1 MRILFVHQNFPG
13 QYRHLARHYASLPEH
28 EVVAVGEKANIVRQR
43 PQLPGVKLLGY
54 EMPASGTPKASAE
67 DSLRRAIQRG
77 RIVAAGA
84 ARLRRSG
91 FRPDVVF
98 AHIGW
103 GEALFLK
110 DVFPDALVLLYCE
123 FFYRARGGD
132 LGFDPEFPVTAEK
145 VLRLRLMNAPL
156 LMALDA
162 SDWGV
167 APTVWQRRQ
176 FPAVHAS
183 RIGVV
188 HEGIDT
194 DCVTERADARFAIP
208 GTGLTLS
215 REDEVVTYVARNL
228 EPYRGF
234 HVFMRTIPEIQKR
247 RPRAQVVIAGGDEVS
262 YSPRLPEGDTW
273 RARMLREMRGKID
286 LSRVHFTGRIAYRD
300 YVSLLQVS
308 SAHVYL
314 TYPFVLSWSLLEAMS
329 AGCPVVASRTPPV
342 EEVIVHGRNGLLA
355 DFFSPGDIAARVD
368 ELLRRPDDARG
379 LRDAARHTA
388 AERYDLKRVCLPQQV
403 ALVDRLL
410 SQAKKNRPARPGGS
424 SERQAAS
431 AGPSSSASLPGRA
444 ACG

>member
-13 QYRHLARHYASLPEH
+13 QYRHVARHYASLPGH
-28 EVVAVGEKANIVRQR
+28 EVVAVGEKKNVLAQR
-43 PQLPGVKLLGY
+43 PLIPGVKLLGY
-54 EMPASGTPKASAE
+54 EMPAPGTHKAPG
-67 DSLRRAIQRG
+67 DDHLHRAVQRG
-77 RIVAAGA
+77 RVVAAGA
-84 ARLRRSG
+84 ARLRRAG
-91 FRPDVVF
+91 FRPDVIF

-110 DVFPDALVLLYCE
+110 DVFPEALVLLYCE

-132 LGFDPEFPVTAEK
+132 LGFDPEFPATPEK

-167 APTVWQRRQ
+167 APTLWQRRQ
-176 FPAVHAS
+176 FPPAHAS
-183 RIGVV
+183 RISVV

-194 DCVTERADARFAIP
+194 DSVSGRADARFTIP
-208 GTGLTLS
+208 GAGLTLS

-234 HVFMRTIPEIQKR
+234 HVFMRTIPEIQQR
-247 RPRAQVVIAGGDEVS
+247 RPRAHIVIAGADEVS
-262 YSPRLPEGDTW
+262 YSPRLPAGDTW
-273 RARMLREMRGKID
+273 RARMLRELHGKID

-329 AGCPVVASRTPPV
+329 AACPVVASRTPPV
-342 EEVIVHGRNGLLA
+342 EEVIAHGRNGLLA
-355 DFFSPGDIAARVD
+355 DFFSPADIARCVD
-368 ELLRRPDDARG
+368 DLLRSPDQARALG
-379 LRDAARHTA
+379 DTARRTA
-388 AERYDLKRVCLPQQV
+388 VERYDLSRVCLPQQV
-403 ALVDRLL
+403 SLVAGLL
-410 SQAKKNRPARPGGS
+410 ARRAGSRRPPEPR
-424 SERQAAS
+424 
-431 AGPSSSASLPGRA
+431 RA
-444 ACG
+444 AEREAAPAADSARHL